1 MKKVIAAFASV
12 LMLASVLVAVQ
23 LAGPT
28 SSQER
33 ADALSGSSFQ
43 AGNIISDANFYDG
56 DSMSASQVQSFLNGQ
71 VGSCTNSGCLRNGR
85 YSLNSHG
92 ADAMC
97 GALTGGS
104 SLSAADIITR
114 VGRACSISPKVI
126 LVTLQKEQALVTSR
140 GPSAAVLERAM
151 GYACPDN
158 AQGRCDPAYAG
169 VGNQVYWA
177 AWQWKRY
184 GNPSGTS
191 NYFTWFAPG
200 GTRQIQYNV
209 PTSCGTKGVAVQNKA
224 TAALYYYTPYTPNT
238 AALNNLYGTGDG
250 CSAYGNRNFWRMYSD
265 WFGSPT
271 ASAKPIGK
279 LDSVVDAGD
288 AVQVRGW
295 ALDPTTAAA
304 TRVHVFVDSAGAGYT
319 ANVGRPDVGKAY
331 PGFGDGHG
339 FDLTI
344 AAAPGKHEVCASA
357 ISVDGTRNQSIG
369 CKTVTVTKAAP
380 DGRVDSVRAVVGGVA
395 VRGWTFD
402 PDQPTKALSVKVSI
416 GGKVTQ
422 VSADRTRTDVGRAYP
437 SAGSAHGYEATIPAA
452 SGSQA
457 VCVTAVNVGNGRD
470 TRLGSC
476 TTVRAVASVP
486 DGRVDAVTPVQG
498 GLSLR
503 GWAIDGDTAAPINVD
518 VYVDGVG
525 RRIAANVARPD
536 IGSAYPAFGAAHGF
550 QTTIA
555 AAPGE
560 HEVCVYA
567 INTGAGSGNP
577 NLGCRTV
584 EAGSSPVGR
593 VDSIAATSG
602 GVAVRGWAY
611 DPDTGNAPIAV
622 HVYVGDRATVLRT
635 GQSRPDVATAYPAA
649 GSAAGYTATVAAP
662 KGTST
667 VCVYAIDA
675 NGATNTTLGCRS
687 VTVQ

>member
-209 PTSCGTKGVAVQNKA
+209 PTSCGTRGVAVQNKA

-271 ASAKPIGK
+271 ASAKPIG
-279 LDSVVDAGD
+279 
-288 AVQVRGW
+288 
-295 ALDPTTAAA
+295 ALD
-304 TRVHVFVDSAGAGYT
+304 
-319 ANVGRPDVGKAY
+319 
-331 PGFGDGHG
+331 
-339 FDLTI
+339 
-344 AAAPGKHEVCASA
+344 
-357 ISVDGTRNQSIG
+357 
-369 CKTVTVTKAAP
+369 
-380 DGRVDSVRAVVGGVA
+380 AVVGGGDVVT
-395 VRGWTFD
+395 VRGWTID
-402 PDQPTKALSVKVSI
+402 PTAPGSSSSVHVYVDSAAKKV
-416 GGKVTQ
+416 VANQ
-422 VSADRTRTDVGRAYP
+422 TRSDVGRAHP
-437 SAGSAHGYEATIPAA
+437 GAGSAHGYSADVPAA
-452 SGSQA
+452 PGSHK
-457 VCVTAVNVGNGRD
+457 VCVYAVSVDGARN
-470 TRLGSC
+470 TTLGC
-476 TTVRAVASVP
+476 RTVTVVSASP
-486 DGRVDAVTPVQG
+486 FGRVDSAQAVPG
-498 GLSLR
+498 GIRVR
-503 GWAIDGDTAAPINVD
+503 GWAIDADQQKPAISVRVVAGGKTTTLRADKVRSDVGRVYPAAGSGHGFDAVVPGVDGTQDVTVTGVNTGKGIDKQLAATASVRVPAARPDGGLDTFTGTATGITVSGWAIDGKTTNPIDVHVYIDGAGRRLVANQTRTDIGRIFPAYGSAHGFSLTATAAP
-518 VYVDGVG
+518 G
-525 RRIAANVARPD
+525 P
-536 IGSAYPAFGAAHGF
+536 H
-550 QTTIA
+550 Q
-555 AAPGE
+555 
-560 HEVCVYA
+560 VCVYG
-567 INTGAGSGNP
+567 IDSAGGSNPTFRCDTVQVGNAP
-577 NLGCRTV
+577 RGGLDAVT
-584 EAGSSPVGR
+584 
-593 VDSIAATSG
+593 ATSG
-602 GVAVRGWAY
+602 GVAVRGWAW
-611 DPDTGNAPIAV
+611 DADTTAV
-622 HVYVGDRATVLRT
+622 VPVDVYVDGRGARLQANGLRA
-635 GQSRPDVATAYPAA
+635 DVAKAYPAA
-649 GSAAGYTATVAAP
+649 GRNRGFSGTVAAASG
-662 KGTST
+662 KHD

-675 NGATNTTLGCRS
+675 NGGANTTLGCRT
-687 VTVQ
+687 VTVP